1 MINATIFSGKLRTD
15 ALVRDEYQDSVS
27 SFRAWQQER
36 LLEIRVLSA
45 FRGWSVTGTWG
56 AKCSFNQM
64 FKHITRGKKGNSS
77 RLFGGFGGQPL
88 SQQSIDGFTL
98 TEVVVAIAIATMVFA
113 GVIMGLTQATYRGEW
128 AAYDLAAQNLA
139 QQGVEQARASVWDP
153 LSASGTDNCTQGN
166 FPTTTTNVL
175 DVIVRS
181 VTNRVY
187 ATNKW
192 TIINIYSNSSTY
204 PLKMIRV
211 DCTWPWLHN
220 GVTNVF
226 NNTVITYRAPA
237 Q

>member
-1 MINATIFSGKLRTD
+1 
-15 ALVRDEYQDSVS
+15 
-27 SFRAWQQER
+27 
-36 LLEIRVLSA
+36 
-45 FRGWSVTGTWG
+45 
-56 AKCSFNQM
+56 M
-64 FKHITRGKKGNSS
+64 FKHIIRGKKGSSS
-77 RLFGGFGGQPL
+77 RLFGGFGGQP
-88 SQQSIDGFTL
+88 QSRQSLDGFTL

-139 QQGVEQARASVWDP
+139 QQGVEQARAAVWDP
-153 LSASGTDNCTQGN
+153 LSVNGTDNCTQTN

-192 TIINIYSNSSTY
+192 TIVNIYPNSSAY

-211 DCTWPWLHN
+211 DCTWPWLHT

-226 NNTVITYRAPA
+226 TNTVITYRAPA